1 MAYLW
6 KPNKDLELSSDEI
19 DALEKGISLVGR
31 LNHHDHPD
39 IEQIIEQ
46 MHMLHDNLLESTP
59 KNKADKWTHFAVTA
73 NYYGKGT
80 HEWQAVQNMIQAG
93 GSNTM
98 GRHGYIVY
106 ELSAPSDI
114 EVSPIDG
121 GFTVKEG
128 VTAEII
134 TDTRKKEATE

>member
-6 KPNKDLELSSDEI
+6 IPNKDLELSSDDM
-19 DALEKGISLVGR
+19 DALEKVSEMLWDQGQEDLALAMEGLQQDLLHSL
-31 LNHHDHPD
+31 
-39 IEQIIEQ
+39 
-46 MHMLHDNLLESTP
+46 P
-59 KNKADKWTHFAVTA
+59 KNKADKWTHYAVTA

-93 GSNTM
+93 GSNAM